1 MRLAADANVLLA
13 AVLGG
18 RARLIL
24 ESPQVEEILTVQQA
38 VAEVEEYAVHL
49 AKKKG
54 LSEDLVL
61 LAVGALPVTIPEQTT
76 YKAAI
81 PEASKRIGKRDP
93 DDIELLALAIA
104 LKLPVWSNDRDFKGT
119 GVEWL
124 TTEALLKRLGLIGA
138 T

>member
-1 MRLAADANVLLA
+1 MRLAADANVFLA

-24 ESPQVEEILTVQQA
+24 ESPQVEEILTVAQT
-38 VAEVEEYAVHL
+38 VAEVQEYAVHL

-61 LAVGALPVTIPEQTT
+61 LEVGALPVTIAEQTT

-81 PEASKRIGKRDP
+81 PEATKRIGNRDP
-93 DDIELLALAIA
+93 DDVELPALAIA

-124 TTEALLKRLGLIGA
+124 TTEAPLHRLGLIEA

>member
-24 ESPQVEEILTVQQA
+24 ENPQVEEILTVEQA
-38 VAEVEEYAVHL
+38 VSEVEEYAVQL
-49 AKKKG
+49 ARKKG
-54 LSEDLVL
+54 LAEDLVI
-61 LAVGALPVTIPEQTT
+61 LAVGALPVSIIDRAN

-81 PEASKRIGKRDP
+81 PEATKRIGKRDP
-93 DDIELLALAIA
+93 DDVELLALAIA
-104 LKLPVWSNDRDFKGT
+104 LKLPVWSNDRDFEGT

-124 TTEALLKRLGLIGA
+124 TTEELLKRLGLI
-138 T
+138 